1 MLVVA
6 TPIPTSR
13 KRSAVPKIT
22 NFALGRN
29 IESSPEELTLAEL
42 RQAARSHANAVVALA
57 EDWGSRD
64 EPVTFKE
71 FELALRTALFA
82 LGRLLVMLF
91 LARREQRVMREHPA
105 SVQHGRRRFRRAPA
119 QARNLSTLFGV
130 VRYWRTY
137 FREVAKKKRR
147 GFYPLDVALG
157 LTADRFSWNVLS
169 QAARL
174 ACKMSFAEARAVLA
188 SFVVQAPSTEVI
200 EKTVLGL
207 GHHTAAWYA
216 SAPVP
221 DDDGDV
227 LVIQIDSKGAP
238 TATKTELSRRRGRRH
253 KRRVPKS
260 ARHRGR
266 HRRIRYPSKPRRKKG
281 DKSKNAKMATL
292 VVMYTL
298 KRQGKY
304 LLGPRNRWH
313 YASFAPKRHAFEIAR
328 READRRGFHQGSRKV
343 IQVVTDGDLDL
354 ACYAAEYFPEA
365 IHTVD
370 VMHVVEKI
378 WMAGECL
385 HPEGSDELKAWMQ
398 LQKKRLY
405 GGKEALIVAELR
417 AALEATPTT
426 GPGNKGRRKR
436 LTTAV
441 NYLDKRLEK
450 MNYADLIV
458 QDMEIGSGMVEG
470 AIKNLIGKR
479 CDHGGMRW
487 IKERAEAVV
496 QLRCIEANGDWEAF
510 TSFVHDRLQAQS
522 QQDKAR
528 SRLQSAEPAPLPEVK
543 VAA

>member
-1 MLVVA
+1 M
-6 TPIPTSR
+6 S
-13 KRSAVPKIT
+13 KIT

-29 IESSPEELTLAEL
+29 TKSSQETLTLVEL
-42 RQAARSHANAVVALA
+42 RKEARSQATALVALA
-57 EDWGSRD
+57 EGWSTRD
-64 EPVTFKE
+64 EPVAFRE
-71 FELALRTALFA
+71 FETALRTALFA
-82 LGRLLVMLF
+82 LGRALVMLF
-91 LARREQRVMREHPA
+91 LARREQRVMRDHPP
-105 SVQHGRRRFRRAPA
+105 SVRRGRRCFRRAPA

-174 ACKMSFAEARAVLA
+174 ASKMSFAEARTILA
-188 SFVVQAPSTEVI
+188 SFVIQAPSTEVI
-200 EKTVLGL
+200 EKTVIGL
-207 GHHTAAWYA
+207 GHHAAAWYA

-221 DDDGDV
+221 EDDGDV

-238 TATKTELSRRRGRRH
+238 TATDSELSRRRG
-253 KRRVPKS
+253 KRRKQRRPKS

-266 HRRIRYPSKPRRKKG
+266 NRRRRYPAKPRRNKG

-298 KRQGKY
+298 KRQGKC

-328 READRRGFHQGSRKV
+328 READRRGFHQSSHKV
-343 IQVVTDGDLDL
+343 IHIVTDGDLDL
-354 ACYAAEYFPEA
+354 ACYAADYFPEA

-385 HPEGSDELKAWMQ
+385 HPEGSDALKAWMKR
-398 LQKKRLY
+398 QKKRLY
-405 GGKEALIVAELR
+405 GGKEALIVVELR
-417 AALEATPTT
+417 AELEATPKT

-436 LTTAV
+436 LTNAV
-441 NYLDKRLEK
+441 NYLD
-450 MNYADLIV
+450 
-458 QDMEIGSGMVEG
+458 
-470 AIKNLIGKR
+470 
-479 CDHGGMRW
+479 
-487 IKERAEAVV
+487 
-496 QLRCIEANGDWEAF
+496 
-510 TSFVHDRLQAQS
+510 
-522 QQDKAR
+522 
-528 SRLQSAEPAPLPEVK
+528 
-543 VAA
+543 

>member
-1 MLVVA
+1 MH
-6 TPIPTSR
+6 
-13 KRSAVPKIT
+13 KIT
-22 NFALGRN
+22 DFALDRN
-29 IESSPEELTLAEL
+29 TESSQTEPTLTEL
-42 RQAARSHANAVVALA
+42 RQEAQSQAAAVIELA

-64 EPVTFKE
+64 EPVTFKDLE
-71 FELALRTALFA
+71 KALRTALFA
-82 LGRLLVMLF
+82 LGRVLVMLF
-91 LARREQRVMREHPA
+91 LARREQRVMRDHPS
-105 SVQHGRRRFRRAPA
+105 SVRRGRRRFRRAPA
-119 QARNLSTLFGV
+119 QARNLATLFGV
-130 VRYWRTY
+130 ARYWRTY

-147 GFYPLDVALG
+147 GFYPLDAALG
-157 LTADRFSWNVLS
+157 FTADRFSWNVLS

-174 ACKMSFAEARAVLA
+174 ACKMSFVEARAVLA
-188 SFVVQAPSTEVI
+188 SSVPQAPSTEVI
-200 EKTVLGL
+200 EKAVLGL

-221 DDDGDV
+221 EDDGDV

-238 TATKTELSRRRGRRH
+238 TATETELSRRRGRRR
-253 KRRVPKS
+253 KSRIPKS
-260 ARHRGR
+260 PRHRGR
-266 HRRIRYPSKPRRKKG
+266 HRRRRYPTKPRRKKG

-328 READRRGFHQGSRKV
+328 READRRGYHQGSRKL
-343 IQVVTDGDLDL
+343 IHLVTDGDLDL

-370 VMHVVEKI
+370 VMHVSEKI

-385 HPEGSDELKAWMQ
+385 HPEGSAELKAWMKR
-398 LQKKRLY
+398 QKQRLY
-405 GGKEALIVAELR
+405 GGKEALIVSELR
-417 AALEATPTT
+417 AALEATPRT

-436 LTTAV
+436 LTNAV
-441 NYLDKRLEK
+441 NYLEKRLDK
-450 MNYADLIV
+450 MNYASLIE

-510 TSFVHDRLQAQS
+510 MSFVHDRLHAQAQ
-522 QQDKAR
+522 QEGAR
-528 SRLQSAEPAPLPEVK
+528 PRLQTNEPAPLPVIGL
-543 VAA
+543 AA

>member
-1 MLVVA
+1 M
-6 TPIPTSR
+6 S
-13 KRSAVPKIT
+13 KIT

-29 IESSPEELTLAEL
+29 TESSQNAPTLDEL
-42 RQAARSHANAVVALA
+42 RQQVSSQATALIGLA

-71 FELALRTALFA
+71 FEMALRTALFA
-82 LGRLLVMLF
+82 LGRALVMLF
-91 LARREQRVMREHPA
+91 LVRREKRVMREHPA
-105 SVQHGRRRFRRAPA
+105 SVQRGRRRFRRAPA
-119 QARNLSTLFGV
+119 QGRNLSTLFGV
-130 VRYWRTY
+130 VRYFRTY

-147 GFYPLDVALG
+147 GFYPLDLALG

-169 QAARL
+169 EAARL

-188 SFVVQAPSTEVI
+188 SFVLQAPSTEVI

-216 SAPVP
+216 SSPVP
-221 DDDGDV
+221 EDDGDV

-238 TATKTELSRRRGRRH
+238 TATDSELSRRRG
-253 KRRVPKS
+253 KRRKQRRPRS

-266 HRRIRYPSKPRRKKG
+266 HRRRRCPSKPRRKKG

-328 READRRGFHQGSRKV
+328 READRRSFFQGSHKV
-343 IQVVTDGDLDL
+343 IQIVTDGDLDL
-354 ACYAAEYFPEA
+354 ACYTAEYFPEA

-370 VMHVVEKI
+370 VMHIIEKI

-385 HPEGSDELKAWMQ
+385 HPEGSNELKAWMEC
-398 LQKKRLY
+398 QKERLY
-405 GGKEALIVAELR
+405 GGKETQIVAELR
-417 AALEATPTT
+417 AALAETPRT
-426 GPGNKGRRKR
+426 GPGNKGRRQR
-436 LTTAV
+436 LTNAV
-441 NYLDKRLEK
+441 NYLDNRLDK
-450 MNYADLIV
+450 MNYADLID
-458 QDMEIGSGMVEG
+458 QDLEIGSGMVEG

-487 IKERAEAVV
+487 IKERAEAIV
-496 QLRCIEANGDWEAF
+496 QLRCIEANGDWERF
-510 TSFVHDRLQAQS
+510 MSFVHDRLQTHAQR
-522 QQDKAR
+522 DCAR
-528 SRLQSAEPAPLPEVK
+528 SRLQTNNPAPLPQIE

>member
-1 MLVVA
+1 M
-6 TPIPTSR
+6 
-13 KRSAVPKIT
+13 PKIT
-22 NFALGRN
+22 NFSLGRN
-29 IESSPEELTLAEL
+29 SESSKDAPALKDLRKEVQSQAGAVIAFAEE
-42 RQAARSHANAVVALA
+42 
-57 EDWGSRD
+57 WGSRD

-71 FELALRTALFA
+71 FEKALRTALFA
-82 LGRLLVMLF
+82 LGRLVVMLF
-91 LARREQRVMREHPA
+91 LAQRERRVMRDHPDLELR
-105 SVQHGRRRFRRAPA
+105 GRRRFRRAPA

-137 FREVAKKKRR
+137 FREVARKKRR

-157 LTADRFSWNVLS
+157 LTTDRFSWNVLS
-169 QAARL
+169 HAARL
-174 ACKMSFAEARAVLA
+174 ASKMSFAEARAILA
-188 SFVVQAPSTEVI
+188 SFMCQAPSTEVI

-207 GHHTAAWYA
+207 GHHTAAWYEL
-216 SAPVP
+216 APAP
-221 DDDGDV
+221 EGDGDV

-238 TATKTELSRRRGRRH
+238 TATKTELSRRRGRRR
-253 KRRVPKS
+253 KRRLLKS

-266 HRRIRYPSKPRRKKG
+266 RNRRRYPTKPRRKKG

-304 LLGPRNRWH
+304 LLGPINRWH

-343 IQVVTDGDLDL
+343 IQMVTDGDLDL
-354 ACYAAEYFPEA
+354 ACYTTEYFPEA

-378 WMAGECL
+378 WSAGECL
-385 HPEGSDELKAWMQ
+385 HPEGSDELKAWTKR
-398 LQKKRLY
+398 QKDRLY

-417 AALEATPTT
+417 EHLEATPKT

-436 LTTAV
+436 LTTVV
-441 NYLDKRLEK
+441 NYLHKRLDK
-450 MNYADLIV
+450 MNYADLIER
-458 QDMEIGSGMVEG
+458 DLELGSGMVEG

-510 TSFVHDRLQAQS
+510 MTFVHDRLQSQAQQNGS
-522 QQDKAR
+522 R
-528 SRLQSAEPAPLPEVK
+528 PRLQAAKPAPLPKIE
-543 VAA
+543 ATA